1 MRAARSLA
9 TSGLR
14 RHQRQTR
21 SLVEIRRDRIGRPAT
36 NRARSSASAP
46 AVAYRWPGS
55 RAIAL

>member
-1 MRAARSLA
+1 MSAVSSPA

-21 SLVEIRRDRIGRPAT
+21 SLVEIRRARIGRPAT
-36 NRARSSASAP
+36 NRARSSAIAP